1 MKTINKNK
9 AKELIKE
16 SKGLIFSTT
25 YIKKDNTLR
34 VLTGRL
40 KVTQYLKENAKKQP
54 YDPSKYN
61 LQPVYDL
68 KAKGYRMLNFN
79 TLLTLTINKEK
90 YLIQEQE
97 ESHFCFDS
105 EGNNTII

>member
-1 MKTINKNK
+1 MKTINKTT
-9 AKELIKE
+9 AKELIKD
-16 SKGLIFSTT
+16 SKGLIFSTSF
-25 YIKKDNTLR
+25 IKKDNTVR

-79 TLLTLTINKEK
+79 TLLTLNINANK
-90 YLIQEQE
+90 Y
-97 ESHFCFDS
+97 
-105 EGNNTII
+105 IIK